1 MERVGENWEKEHR
14 TLHVSM
20 GGRRD
25 QLPHIPTPVLVFE
38 TEGFVLLHQ
47 LKMKRISSREAI
59 PYFSVPS
66 EINVVQ
72 TCAGDPGVSLSCFSS
87 TVKRSDPS
95 TGTPVL
101 SKKTC
106 LACVIYG
113 FILPPNK

>member
-1 MERVGENWEKEHR
+1 MERIGKRSTGLYRSLWEE
-14 TLHVSM
+14 
-20 GGRRD
+20 GGINC
-25 QLPHIPTPVLVFE
+25 HISPAPVLVFE

-72 TCAGDPGVSLSCFSS
+72 TYAGDPGVSLSCFSS

-95 TGTPVL
+95 TGTPGL
-101 SKKTC
+101 SNKTC